1 MKKVLIAYASYGGGH
16 KTVAEYVYDYLKNN
30 SKEYEVKM
38 VDLLKYTGRATNF
51 TISAMNYI
59 MHHRMEKLF
68 SFLYKSLDH
77 KFTAKEYKKF
87 FKRYV
92 YKEEMAKEFIDFDP
106 DIVISSHFY
115 GSNMASV
122 LNKAGKINAKLITI
136 VTDYQVHEIWMT
148 SDDPDESF
156 VVANDIVKDNMI
168 DQKCYSKNI
177 YPFGIPFNER
187 KVKELP
193 NRPAI
198 FKKHG
203 LDIRV
208 PVITF
213 FGGGSIGS
221 TVYIKYLKA
230 LLKKKLG
237 YQIVFICGRSEELKK
252 EADELAKKYPNLKV
266 YGFTNDA
273 YELMDIADVVISK
286 PGGATVTECLE
297 LQKYMVLIPGVGG
310 QEKYNAKFVKQNAY
324 GIYLPGLWTFRM
336 FLRKFKKNP
345 KEFTESYNQTKYKNE
360 SLRKIKELVDKIA
373 KSL

>member
-1 MKKVLIAYASYGGGH
+1 
-16 KTVAEYVYDYLKNN
+16 
-30 SKEYEVKM
+30 M
-38 VDLLKYTGRATNF
+38 VDLLKYTGKVTDF
-51 TISAMNYI
+51 TMNAMNYI

-87 FKRYV
+87 FKRYI
-92 YKEEMAKEFIDFDP
+92 YKEQMAKEFIDFDP

-115 GSNMASV
+115 GSNMASL
-122 LNKAGKINAKLITI
+122 LNKAGKINAQLITI

-148 SDDPDESF
+148 SDYPDESF
-156 VVANDIVKDNMI
+156 VVANEIVKDSMEE
-168 DQKCYSKNI
+168 QKCYSKNI

-187 KVKELP
+187 KVRELP
-193 NRPAI
+193 NKPAI

-203 LDIRV
+203 LDVRI

-221 TVYIKYLKA
+221 TIYLKYLKA

-252 EADELAKKYPNLKV
+252 KADELAKTNPNLKV

-273 YELMDIADVVISK
+273 YELMDIADIVISK